1 MDHRLDIVGRL
12 ELLNGM
18 ADQYRS
24 RLLVLDR
31 PSAQLD
37 HADRLEQRGREL
49 IAAAERIR
57 SAMFADAQSRSTIER
72 ELVCCLLEIQILRS
86 IRLGRSFELRNSA
99 RTYVEKFVASLS
111 QEDIEATLR
120 KLS

>member
-1 MDHRLDIVGRL
+1 MDGRMDIVGRL
-12 ELLNGM
+12 ELLSGM

-37 HADRLEQRGREL
+37 HADRLEARGREL

-57 SAMFADAQSRSTIER
+57 LAMLADAQSRSTIER
-72 ELVCCLLEIQILRS
+72 ELCCCLLEIQILRS
-86 IRLGRSFELRNSA
+86 IRMGRSYDLQHSVRS
-99 RTYVEKFVASLS
+99 YVEDFVSSMSAD
-111 QEDIEATLR
+111 EVCATLR
-120 KLS
+120 KLA